1 MRLRVVFCVSSALL
15 FSSLSY
21 RVMHAE
27 QAAAP
32 ATAPAAA
39 PEAAP
44 AVGTSIWDG
53 VFTAEQAERGA
64 EVYKTNCSE
73 CHGGDLMGD
82 GFAPSLTGADF
93 QGNWNDLS
101 VGDFFERIRI
111 SMPPSGPTSVT
122 PAQKADIVAHIFN
135 QNKYPVGQTEL
146 EPKVEVLKTIKIEL
160 KK

>member
-1 MRLRVVFCVSSALL
+1 MRLRVVFFLVVGVLIAAT
-15 FSSLSY
+15 SY
-21 RVMHAE
+21 GVARAE
-27 QAAAP
+27 QATA
-32 ATAPAAA
+32 APAAA
-39 PEAAP
+39 PAP
-44 AVGTSIWDG
+44 AGDAKSIWDG

-64 EVYKTNCSE
+64 ETYKASCSE

-82 GFAPSLTGADF
+82 GFAPALSGPDF

-122 PAQKADIVAHIFN
+122 PEQKADIVAHIFN
-135 QNKYPVGQTEL
+135 QNKYPAGPTEL
-146 EPKVEVLKTIKIEL
+146 EPKTEVLKTIKIEL

>member
-1 MRLRVVFCVSSALL
+1 MFFLSLGLL
-15 FSSLSY
+15 TASLSY
-21 RVMHAE
+21 GVARAE
-27 QAAAP
+27 QTAAAP
-32 ATAPAAA
+32 AAAA
-39 PEAAP
+39 PEGAK
-44 AVGTSIWDG
+44 SIWDG

-64 EVYKTNCSE
+64 ETYTATCSE

-82 GFAPSLTGADF
+82 GFAPALSGADF

-122 PAQKADIVAHIFN
+122 PEQKADIVAYIFN
-135 QNKYPVGQTEL
+135 QNKYPAGTTEL
-146 EPKVEVLKTIKIEL
+146 EPKTEVLKTIKIEL